1 MQWPDSPQSGHP
13 VYMLAMVDFVC
24 EDDGPPVHFVV
35 SQRLHVEDAVVRIN
49 IRIFSQVVEL
59 E

>member
-1 MQWPDSPQSGHP
+1 
-13 VYMLAMVDFVC
+13 MLAMVDFVY
-24 EDDGPPVHFVV
+24 EADGPPFHFVV
-35 SQRLHVEDAVVRIN
+35 SQRLHIEDAVVRIN